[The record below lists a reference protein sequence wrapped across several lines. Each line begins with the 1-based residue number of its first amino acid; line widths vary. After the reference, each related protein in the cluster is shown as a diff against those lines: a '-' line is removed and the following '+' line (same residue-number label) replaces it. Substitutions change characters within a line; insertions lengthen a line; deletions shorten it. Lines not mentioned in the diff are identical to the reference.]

1 MNKNL
6 SARFES
12 EKTELQGTIQ
22 QLQSTVDTLTR
33 ELSSTDTELNKTK
46 ADFSDLV
53 SLVFNLL
60 VVCFMN
66 RSFDI

>member
-1 MNKNL
+1 MNNNL

-53 SLVFNLL
+53 SL
-60 VVCFMN
+60 
-66 RSFDI
+66 IY